1 MKKTLSILLFLLIT
15 ASCSNEVGNVENP
28 EIRSHSFLESMYMD
42 DYYPKN
48 LVNKS
53 KNVLIKLCVDIEHTN
68 PSTTEELLNITHAAT
83 DQFNELMYE
92 FQDQGS
98 DLETLARE
106 AIASDIAFILSTY
119 GYDIDIE
126 DAIATREW

>member
-1 MKKTLSILLFLLIT
+1 MKKSLSILLILLIT
-15 ASCSNEVGNVENP
+15 AGCSNEVGNIENL
-28 EIRSHSFLESMYMD
+28 EIRSHSFLEPMYMD

-48 LVNKS
+48 LVDKS
-53 KNVLIKLCVDIEHTN
+53 KNVLIKLCADIEKTN

-92 FQDQGS
+92 FQDQGI
-98 DLETLARE
+98 DLETIARE

-119 GYDIDIE
+119 GYDVDIE